1 MTVEDRITLDTNIL
15 VYAVDLDAGEKNET
29 ARSLMGAAARKDSY
43 LTVQALGEFFHA
55 TTRKKLLGTE
65 EAERF
70 IEEWRSVFSII
81 VASEAALMTA
91 TKAVREHG
99 ISFWDAMLWAT
110 VRQAGCTH
118 ILSEDMQHGRNLG
131 GVEIINP
138 FDEGAADVLTNLLG
152 SKLNQPVDR

>member
-1 MTVEDRITLDTNIL
+1 MTYMIVEDRITLDTNIL

-29 ARSLMGAAARKDSY
+29 AQFLMGAVARKDSY

-55 TTRKKLLGTE
+55 TTRKKLLSYE
-65 EAERF
+65 EAERY

-81 VASEAALMTA
+81 VAGEVALMTA
-91 TKAVREHG
+91 TKVVKDHS

-138 FDEGAADVLTNLLG
+138 FNEGTADVLSNLLG
-152 SKLNQPVDR
+152 L

>member
-15 VYAVDLDAGEKNET
+15 VYAVDLDAGEKNEK
-29 ARSLMGAAARKDSY
+29 ARSLMGAAARIDSY

-55 TTRKKLLGTE
+55 TTRKKLLGHE

-70 IEEWRSVFSII
+70 IEEWRSVFTII
-81 VASEAALMTA
+81 AASEAALMTA

-131 GVEIINP
+131 GVEIIDP
-138 FDEGAADVLTNLLG
+138 FDEGAAGVLFNLLG
-152 SKLNQPVDR
+152 TELNRS

>member
-55 TTRKKLLGTE
+55 TTRKKLLSYE

-81 VASEAALMTA
+81 VAGEAALMAA
-91 TKAVREHG
+91 TKVVREHH

-110 VRQAGCTH
+110 ARQAACTH
-118 ILSEDMQHGRNLG
+118 IFSEDMQHGRNLG
-131 GVEIINP
+131 GVEIVNP
-138 FDEGAADVLTNLLG
+138 FDKDTADVFLNLL
-152 SKLNQPVDR
+152 R